1 MLQTA
6 VRITS
11 IVESEGKLVISH
23 PALHVGDEVEVLILL
38 PVKQDETT
46 RLSILDVL
54 KSTEGH
60 HLFKSAEEVDQYIRG
75 ERDSW
80 DD

>member
-1 MLQTA
+1 MLQT
-6 VRITS
+6 VVHVT
-11 IVESEGKLVISH
+11 IVVQLEGQLVISH
-23 PALHVGDEVEVLILL
+23 PALHVSDTVEVLILL
-38 PVKQDETT
+38 PVKQDVTP

-54 KSTEGH
+54 NSTEGH
-60 HLFKSAEEVDQYIRG
+60 QLFKTAEEIDQYIRE